1 MRKHREITDS
11 SIRRWQSSNYIF
23 EISDILNF
31 IFINYITHLRWVKD
45 HISNFGGNPNSITIF
60 GESAGGASVEFQI
73 LSPHSKGKIRVYFK
87 LMNELFI
94 HLLLLFFD
102 KYKGL
107 FHRAIAQSGS
117 ASCPWALQKSVGEY
131 TRILAEDLNCPTSN
145 SRELLDCMRK
155 TEAEKIMD
163 SMKKLMI
170 PIV

>member
-1 MRKHREITDS
+1 
-11 SIRRWQSSNYIF
+11 
-23 EISDILNF
+23 
-31 IFINYITHLRWVKD
+31 
-45 HISNFGGNPNSITIF
+45 
-60 GESAGGASVEFQI
+60 
-73 LSPHSKGKIRVYFK
+73 
-87 LMNELFI
+87 MNELFI
-94 HLLLLFFD
+94 HLLLLFVD
-102 KYKGL
+102 KCIGL

-117 ASCPWALQKSVGEY
+117 TGCPWAIQKSVGEY